1 MPLLAPPA
9 PEPGQV
15 TAALPA
21 LEPAPKQPV
30 FAAESTPL
38 PARPLEFW
46 LQAGEAEGGLVADFA
61 ATASTAVWRG
71 EVLEVTIPASATTA
85 LSFLRRPTTTTGLN
99 QALSAACGRPVRYQL
114 VVEAAV
120 GVADEPGAPAPPPVA
135 VRSQA
140 GLLRE
145 ALEHPLVGHALKLFD
160 AAVRKVEPARP
171 RPSAELVPAAAAETP
186 AGGAVADESPG
197 GSDEP
202 SAGADSE

>member
-1 MPLLAPPA
+1 
-9 PEPGQV
+9 V
-15 TAALPA
+15 
-21 LEPAPKQPV
+21 V
-30 FAAESTPL
+30 AAESTPL
-38 PARPLEFW
+38 PARPLEVW

-61 ATASTAVWRG
+61 ATAKLAAWRG

-120 GVADEPGAPAPPPVA
+120 AAADEPALAPPPVA

-145 ALEHPLVGHALKLFD
+145 ALEHPMVAHALKLLD
-160 AAVRKVEPARP
+160 AAVRKVEPARA
-171 RPSAELVPAAAAETP
+171 RPPAELAVAVAAETP
-186 AGGAVADESPG
+186 AGGAAADESSV